1 MATMN
6 FRPLSTRRRVL
17 LGIFGVFL
25 VLLLWEVVSTIGWLP
40 AESIPPAHVVLQ
52 DFAQQL
58 TSAVFWQALWDTLRV
73 TLIGLAIIIVIAVPV
88 ALLIGLVPFIAESTW
103 FVVEFLKPIPPVA
116 IIPLGLLLWGP
127 TDNLKLLLVVFG
139 AIWPLLIQLID
150 AVRQIDP
157 VSREMARSY
166 RLGWWL
172 TTSRLVMPTVMPFAL
187 TGLRVSAAIAVI
199 IAIVTEMVGGAA
211 GLGQSVVVAQ
221 SAGALG
227 PMYALILAAGLLGLL
242 MNAAFKMIEKP
253 VLFWH
258 PSVREETA

>member
-1 MATMN
+1 MATMK
-6 FRPLSTRRRVL
+6 FRSMSPSRRIL
-17 LGIFGVFL
+17 LGFIGVAL
-25 VLLLWEVVSTIGWLP
+25 VMLLWEFASVTGLLP
-40 AESIPPAHVVLQ
+40 TDSIPPAHLVLT
-52 DFAQQL
+52 DFLRQL
-58 TSAVFWQALWDTLRV
+58 TNVEFWQALWDTLRV
-73 TLIGLAIIIVIAVPV
+73 TLIGLGIIIVIAVPM

-157 VSREMARSY
+157 VGREMARSY

-199 IAIVTEMVGGAA
+199 IAIVTEMIGGAA

-227 PMYALILAAGLLGLL
+227 PMYALILAAGILGLL
-242 MNAAFKMIEKP
+242 INAAFKMIEKP

>member
-40 AESIPPAHVVLQ
+40 AESISPAHVVLQ

-58 TSAVFWQALWDTLRV
+58 TSAVFWQALLDTLRV

-221 SAGALG
+221 SAG
-227 PMYALILAAGLLGLL
+227 
-242 MNAAFKMIEKP
+242 
-253 VLFWH
+253 
-258 PSVREETA
+258 